1 MISIILN
8 GKKMELPEEQPL
20 AEAIKVLGYDQGPF
34 AVAVNESFVAR
45 SDHGSTMVRQGDQI
59 EIVSPIQGG

>member
-8 GKKMELPEEQPL
+8 GKEIELPDEQPL
-20 AEAIKVLGYDQGPF
+20 AQAIKTLGFDDGPF

>member
-8 GKKMELPEEQPL
+8 GKTIELPDEQSL
-20 AEAIKVLGYDQGPF
+20 AQAIKGLGYGDGPF

-45 SDHGSTMVRQGDQI
+45 SDHGSTMIRQGDQI